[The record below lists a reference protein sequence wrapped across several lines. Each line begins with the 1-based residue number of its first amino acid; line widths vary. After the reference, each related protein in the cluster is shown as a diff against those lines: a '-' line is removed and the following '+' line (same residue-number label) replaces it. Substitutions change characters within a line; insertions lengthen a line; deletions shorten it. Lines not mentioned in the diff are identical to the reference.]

1 MGKAW
6 DRLQESPVISIH
18 ARMVTDGGDLGEDS
32 TIDYDMLLK
41 RPDHFRMVSS
51 TGNRRALSIGDGVH
65 VSSWYSYRD
74 KPVKIDQTKS
84 GILCKVIPGA
94 LILNIVVIKFIAPNI
109 EEAPAK

>member
-1 MGKAW
+1 MILPFLLTVLLSPLQDEEKAFDLVGKAW

-51 TGNRRALSIGDGVH
+51 
-65 VSSWYSYRD
+65 
-74 KPVKIDQTKS
+74 
-84 GILCKVIPGA
+84 
-94 LILNIVVIKFIAPNI
+94 
-109 EEAPAK
+109 